1 MKALILCGGLGTRL
15 RSEIGASQKAVADVD
30 GHPFLYYVVE
40 QLAQAGIRDLV
51 FCAHYQSG
59 QVEEFAA
66 SLPPHPERRVAIVCE
81 PTAMGTGGAMT
92 HALAELDYDGPF
104 IALNAD
110 TYLDASA
117 YRAAADA
124 QAPALVVTPIDDCT
138 RYGAVQVDD
147 AQRVVEIAEKG
158 KTGPGLISAGVYGL
172 HTRQLSR
179 FPVEPLS
186 MEKDILPVLIAEHS
200 LVAAVYKG
208 PFLDIGTPDS
218 LKFIREHGVQK
229 LQ

>member
-30 GHPFLYYVVE
+30 GRPFLYYVIA
-40 QLAQAGIRDLV
+40 QLAKAGLQDLV
-51 FCAHYQSG
+51 FCTHYQSG
-59 QVEEFAA
+59 QVEQFAA
-66 SLPPHPERRVAIVCE
+66 SLPPEPARKVAIVRE
-81 PTAMGTGGAMT
+81 PTAMGTGGALV
-92 HALAELDYDGPF
+92 HALAELHYDGPF

-124 QAPALVVTPIDDCT
+124 AAPAIVVTAVDDCA
-138 RYGAVQVDD
+138 RYGSIQLDGR
-147 AQRVVEIAEKG
+147 QRVVALVEKG
-158 KTGPGLISAGVYGL
+158 KLGPGLISAGVYGL
-172 HTRQLSR
+172 HTRSLNA
-179 FPVEPLS
+179 FPVAALS
-186 MEKDILPVLIAEHS
+186 MEKDILPSLIAQGS
-200 LVAAVYKG
+200 LSAQIYEG

-229 LQ
+229 L